1 MIPKERMY
9 PMINGELL
17 ATTNDIPAK
26 IIMKNCHLFRAQILS
41 DITGISEDKF
51 INNEF
56 IDTNIPISL
65 KHYCASDLAF
75 KISEEQIVTAR
86 FYTSYTRNNNVK
98 DFLYQANYQ
107 NNICARLRSQG
118 KSIGNANVTQI
129 VFYHKCP
136 NIGDFFIQKQG
147 FHNKKLHNHSS
158 EMITRYTINL
168 DNIDNVL
175 YTKSVSKRLILNL
188 KLLLSDAKTKL
199 ELAKNNKSWKEVI
212 KVLVQFDENGMPIHD
227 LDAALDITRA
237 SLIEDGK
244 EIGRAEGEKIGEKTA
259 QKNIITELVN
269 NGMSI
274 EDLSQKL
281 NMSIAKI
288 NDILSDKTV
297 GSN

>member
-1 MIPKERMY
+1 MIPKERRY

-26 IIMKNCHLFRAQILS
+26 IIMKNCHLFREQILS

-107 NNICARLRSQG
+107 NNICARLRSKG

-158 EMITRYTINL
+158 EMITRYAINL
-168 DNIDNVL
+168 DNIDNAL
-175 YTKSVSKRLILNL
+175 YTKSVSERLILNL
-188 KLLLSDAKTKL
+188 KFLLSDAKTKL
-199 ELAKNNKSWKEVI
+199 ELAKNNKIWKEVI
-212 KVLVQFDENGMPIHD
+212 KLLEV
-227 LDAALDITRA
+227 
-237 SLIEDGK
+237 
-244 EIGRAEGEKIGEKTA
+244 
-259 QKNIITELVN
+259 
-269 NGMSI
+269 
-274 EDLSQKL
+274 
-281 NMSIAKI
+281 I
-288 NDILSDKTV
+288 NYVSYF
-297 GSN
+297 

>member
-1 MIPKERMY
+1 MRFKHVFDAEFRTLAFLTRLEKINMIPKERKY
-9 PMINGELL
+9 PMINGEPL
-17 ATTNDIPAK
+17 ATTNDIQAK

-75 KISEEQIVTAR
+75 KISDKQIVTAR
-86 FYTSYTRNNNVK
+86 VYTCYTRNNNVK

-136 NIGDFFIQKQG
+136 NIGNFFIQKQG
-147 FHNKKLHNHSS
+147 YHNKKLYNHSS

-175 YTKSVSKRLILNL
+175 HTKSVNERLILNL
-188 KLLLSDAKTKL
+188 KFLLSDAETKL
-199 ELAKNNKSWKEVI
+199 EFHFLVVTSQVSHFIDKVTVI
-212 KVLVQFDENGMPIHD
+212 LHGLKLRQ
-227 LDAALDITRA
+227 
-237 SLIEDGK
+237 SLPYSNLFCFYCFLYGF
-244 EIGRAEGEKIGEKTA
+244 
-259 QKNIITELVN
+259 II
-269 NGMSI
+269 
-274 EDLSQKL
+274 
-281 NMSIAKI
+281 
-288 NDILSDKTV
+288 
-297 GSN
+297 

>member
-1 MIPKERMY
+1 
-9 PMINGELL
+9 MINYELV

-75 KISEEQIVTAR
+75 KISEEQIVTVE

-136 NIGDFFIQKQG
+136 NIGNFFIQKQG
-147 FHNKKLHNHSS
+147 YHNKRLHNHSS

-188 KLLLSDAKTKL
+188 KFLLSDAETKL
-199 ELAKNNKSWKEVI
+199 ELAENNKFWKEVI
-212 KVLVQFDENGMPIHD
+212 K
-227 LDAALDITRA
+227 
-237 SLIEDGK
+237 
-244 EIGRAEGEKIGEKTA
+244 
-259 QKNIITELVN
+259 
-269 NGMSI
+269 
-274 EDLSQKL
+274 LSGV
-281 NMSIAKI
+281 I
-288 NDILSDKTV
+288 NYVSYF
-297 GSN
+297 

>member
-1 MIPKERMY
+1 
-9 PMINGELL
+9 MINGELL

-26 IIMKNCHLFRAQILS
+26 IIMKNCHLFRAQILN

-75 KISEEQIVTAR
+75 KISEEQIVTVE

-118 KSIGNANVTQI
+118 KNIGNANVTQI

-147 FHNKKLHNHSS
+147 YHNKKLHNHSS

-175 YTKSVSKRLILNL
+175 YTKSVSERLILNL
-188 KLLLSDAKTKL
+188 KFLLSDTETKL
-199 ELAKNNKSWKEVI
+199 ELAKNNKI
-212 KVLVQFDENGMPIHD
+212 
-227 LDAALDITRA
+227 
-237 SLIEDGK
+237 
-244 EIGRAEGEKIGEKTA
+244 
-259 QKNIITELVN
+259 
-269 NGMSI
+269 
-274 EDLSQKL
+274 
-281 NMSIAKI
+281 
-288 NDILSDKTV
+288 
-297 GSN
+297 

>member
-1 MIPKERMY
+1 
-9 PMINGELL
+9 MINGELL

-26 IIMKNCHLFRAQILS
+26 IIMKNCHLFQAQILS

-51 INNEF
+51 ISNEF

-86 FYTSYTRNNNVK
+86 VYTCYTRNNNVK

-147 FHNKKLHNHSS
+147 FHNKELHNHSS

-168 DNIDNVL
+168 DNIDNIL
-175 YTKSVSKRLILNL
+175 YTESVSKRLIANL
-188 KLLLSDAKTKL
+188 KFLLSDAKTKL
-199 ELAKNNKSWKEVI
+199 ELAKNNKFWKEVI

-227 LDAALDITRA
+227 LDAALDITRI

-244 EIGRAEGEKIGEKTA
+244 EIGRVEGEKIGEKTA
-259 QKNIITELVN
+259 RKNIITKLIS

-274 EDLSQKL
+274 EELSQKL
-281 NMSIAKI
+281 NMSVTDI
-288 NDILSDKTV
+288 NSLSNQNVT
-297 GSN
+297 S

>member
-1 MIPKERMY
+1 
-9 PMINGELL
+9 MINGELL
-17 ATTNDIPAK
+17 ATTNDIPSK
-26 IIMKNCHLFRAQILS
+26 IIMKKCHLFRAQILS
-41 DITGISEDKF
+41 DITGIFEDKF

-75 KISEEQIVTAR
+75 KISEEQIVTVE

-136 NIGDFFIQKQG
+136 NIGNFFIQKQG
-147 FHNKKLHNHSS
+147 YHNKKLHNHSS

-188 KLLLSDAKTKL
+188 KFLLSDAETKL
-199 ELAKNNKSWKEVI
+199 ELAENNKFWKEVI
-212 KVLVQFDENGMPIHD
+212 KVFDENGMPIHD
-227 LDAALDITRA
+227 LDAALDITRT

-244 EIGRAEGEKIGEKTA
+244 EIGRAEGAKAEQKT
-259 QKNIITELVN
+259 IITELVN

-274 EDLSQKL
+274 EELSQKL
-281 NMSIAKI
+281 NMSIADI
-288 NDILSDKTV
+288 NNILNQNVTS
-297 GSN
+297 